1 MEVSFVIL
9 FSFIVLIGLEISVPD
24 GDIEKMGDDP
34 MFGLPWTSSKNL
46 KCFYVLGGIIGWI
59 FVIIMAIWLSV
70 AENWWYFL
78 VYIAGLPLSKIL
90 AIIIQIP
97 LAFLKPLFSKD
108 PTDMFIGIRIKRI
121 IGTLLI
127 ICSIIACVLYLL
139 NN

>member
-34 MFGLPWTSSKNL
+34 MLGLPWTSSKNL
-46 KCFYVLGGIIGWI
+46 KCFYILGGIIGWI

-70 AENWWYFL
+70 AEKWWYFL
-78 VYIAGLPLSKIL
+78 VYIAGLPLSKIAAL
-90 AIIIQIP
+90 ILQIP
-97 LAFLKPLFSKD
+97 LALINSYFAKD
-108 PTDMFIGIRIKRI
+108 PTDLFKSLRAKRI

-127 ICSIIACVLYLL
+127 MCSVIACVLYLL